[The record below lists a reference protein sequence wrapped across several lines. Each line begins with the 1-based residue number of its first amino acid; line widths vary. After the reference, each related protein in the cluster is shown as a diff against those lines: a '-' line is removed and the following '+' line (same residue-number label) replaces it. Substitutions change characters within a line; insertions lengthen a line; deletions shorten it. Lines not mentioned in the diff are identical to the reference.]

1 MCIHYYFQFAGEN
14 ANVVRLYFFQDKL
27 KSEFLPESINKWIFQ
42 IKFLNSTGSVQEMS
56 FCNSRGALGDPI
68 FFFF

>member
-27 KSEFLPESINKWIFQ
+27 KSESLPESINKWIFQ
-42 IKFLNSTGSVQEMS
+42 IKFLSSTGSVQEMS

-68 FFFF
+68 YI